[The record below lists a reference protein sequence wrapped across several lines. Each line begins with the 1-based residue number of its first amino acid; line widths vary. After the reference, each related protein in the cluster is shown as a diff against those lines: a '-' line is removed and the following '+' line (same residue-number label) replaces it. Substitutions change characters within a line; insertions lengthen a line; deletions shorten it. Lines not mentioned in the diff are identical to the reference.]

1 MRYILSNKYINNL
14 QGGFMSGFKK
24 FVHILFSI
32 LLIIF
37 SLVMFFTVFKFGQAS
52 YNLREPM
59 MNEVCFYI
67 LAVIGA
73 LVLLGALIIMFKAIL
88 SDNLSDFLIS
98 KDKYGEVMI
107 STDALEN
114 TVKSIVN
121 KFNDVRTSNVN
132 VRVNNSNEPYMNC
145 DVEVGVRDMSNVGGL
160 GENIKNDIK
169 TNLETLTGYKVKDIT
184 VKFLDLTKS
193 ANKRVVQGVRMNNN
207 NMLDNFQ
214 SPDEQKKIIFVKED
228 PEDKFDERLIKNL
241 SGLRKPTQYGILGV
255 IIALSF
261 LKLGFWATILIL
273 LLFGIGYG

>member
-1 MRYILSNKYINNL
+1 
-14 QGGFMSGFKK
+14 MSGFKK

-32 LLIIF
+32 LLILF
-37 SLVMFFTVFKFGQAS
+37 SLVMFFTVFNFGQVS
-52 YNLREPM
+52 YTLRELM

-73 LVLLGALIIMFKAIL
+73 LILLGALIIMFKAIL

-98 KDKYGEVMI
+98 KDKDGEVMI

-114 TVKSIVN
+114 TVKSTVN

-184 VKFLDLTKS
+184 VKFLDLAKS
-193 ANKRVVQGVRMNNN
+193 TNKRVV
-207 NMLDNFQ
+207 
-214 SPDEQKKIIFVKED
+214 
-228 PEDKFDERLIKNL
+228 
-241 SGLRKPTQYGILGV
+241 
-255 IIALSF
+255 
-261 LKLGFWATILIL
+261 
-273 LLFGIGYG
+273 

>member
-1 MRYILSNKYINNL
+1 MFRIYSKVVFILGNKYINNL

-32 LLIIF
+32 LLILF
-37 SLVMFFTVFKFGQAS
+37 SLVMFFTVFNFGQVS
-52 YNLREPM
+52 YNLRELM

-73 LVLLGALIIMFKAIL
+73 LILLGALIIMFKAIL

-98 KDKYGEVMI
+98 KDKDGEVMI

-114 TVKSIVN
+114 TVKSTVN
-121 KFNDVRTSNVN
+121 RFNDVRTSNVN

-184 VKFLDLTKS
+184 VKFLDLAKS
-193 ANKRVVQGVRMNNN
+193 TNKRVV
-207 NMLDNFQ
+207 
-214 SPDEQKKIIFVKED
+214 
-228 PEDKFDERLIKNL
+228 
-241 SGLRKPTQYGILGV
+241 
-255 IIALSF
+255 
-261 LKLGFWATILIL
+261 
-273 LLFGIGYG
+273 

>member
-1 MRYILSNKYINNL
+1 
-14 QGGFMSGFKK
+14 MSGFKK

-32 LLIIF
+32 LLILF
-37 SLVMFFTVFKFGQAS
+37 SLVMFFTVFNFGQVS
-52 YNLREPM
+52 YNLRELT

-73 LVLLGALIIMFKAIL
+73 LILIGALIIMFKAIL

-98 KDKYGEVMI
+98 KDKDGEVMI

-114 TVKSIVN
+114 TVKSTVN

-160 GENIKNDIK
+160 GETIKNDIK

-184 VKFLDLTKS
+184 VKFLDLAKS
-193 ANKRVVQGVRMNNN
+193 TNKRVV
-207 NMLDNFQ
+207 
-214 SPDEQKKIIFVKED
+214 
-228 PEDKFDERLIKNL
+228 
-241 SGLRKPTQYGILGV
+241 
-255 IIALSF
+255 
-261 LKLGFWATILIL
+261 
-273 LLFGIGYG
+273 

>member
-37 SLVMFFTVFKFGQAS
+37 SLVMFFTVFKFGQSS
-52 YNLREPM
+52 YNLRELM

-73 LVLLGALIIMFKAIL
+73 LILLGALIIMFKAIL

-98 KDKYGEVMI
+98 KDKDGEVMI

-132 VRVNNSNEPYMNC
+132 VRVVNNSNEPYMNC
-145 DVEVGVRDMSNVGGL
+145 DVEVGVRDMS
-160 GENIKNDIK
+160 
-169 TNLETLTGYKVKDIT
+169 
-184 VKFLDLTKS
+184 
-193 ANKRVVQGVRMNNN
+193 M
-207 NMLDNFQ
+207 
-214 SPDEQKKIIFVKED
+214 
-228 PEDKFDERLIKNL
+228 
-241 SGLRKPTQYGILGV
+241 
-255 IIALSF
+255 
-261 LKLGFWATILIL
+261 
-273 LLFGIGYG
+273 